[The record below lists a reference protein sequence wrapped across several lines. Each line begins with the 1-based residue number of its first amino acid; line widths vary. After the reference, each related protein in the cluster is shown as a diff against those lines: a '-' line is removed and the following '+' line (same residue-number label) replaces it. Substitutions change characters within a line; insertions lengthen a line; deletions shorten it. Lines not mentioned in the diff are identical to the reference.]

1 MKSALVMGA
10 TQGQISVE
18 KMSNVT
24 DCMENVLQ
32 IAQLWLKAFERIQM
46 HGKAIPKHAGIGRMA
61 LELMLVKNSGALA
74 WSMDQ
79 EPVLTQLEASPC
91 KAF

>member
-32 IAQLWLKAFERIQM
+32 IAQLWLKAFERIQQIESSITTLNENQNE
-46 HGKAIPKHAGIGRMA
+46 HSDA
-61 LELMLVKNSGALA
+61 ALA
-74 WSMDQ
+74 D
-79 EPVLTQLEASPC
+79 
-91 KAF
+91 